1 MKDFIQGKIPLAK
14 FLVNQKGKGCCIAPQ
29 IISPFPRKLSQ
40 SWWSRP
46 SGLFLEA
53 ALQRALTITGDAE
66 NDPIGNG
73 QTHLFHQ

>member
-14 FLVNQKGKGCCIAPQ
+14 FLVNQKGKGCCIGPQ
-29 IISPFPRKLSQ
+29 IISLFSRKLSQ

-53 ALQRALTITGDAE
+53 ALHRALTIKGDAE
-66 NDPIGNG
+66 NDPTGKG